1 MRRTNV
7 TMQQALFGLP
17 SSSATGSC
25 GAWSLLPTL
34 DGLAV
39 EESVNAALRHP
50 WEVSAWLEAWLE
62 SDGVTLG

>member
-17 SSSATGSC
+17 SSATGSC
-25 GAWSLLPTL
+25 GARSLLPTL

-39 EESVNAALRHP
+39 EESVNAALRRP
-50 WEVSAWLEAWLE
+50 WEVSAWSKSWLE